1 MMAGGGASTGGGLF
15 TGRLVALTGGRSA
28 GYHAAREP
36 TDPEVS
42 PEPPL
47 MAQDPSTTLY
57 DGKFIRLVRQH
68 NWEFVQ
74 RKNVSGIVG
83 IVAVTDDRRLVL
95 VEQFRPPVGK
105 PVIELPAGL
114 AGDVAGSETEEL
126 ADAARRELLEETGL
140 RGEEMTR
147 LCAGTAS
154 AGLGRRGRHP
164 VPRDRPEEGR
174 APARATGTRR
184 SPCTRSRSTA
194 SSGGWTPRRPA
205 GSWST

>member
-1 MMAGGGASTGGGLF
+1 M
-15 TGRLVALTGGRSA
+15 
-28 GYHAAREP
+28 P
-36 TDPEVS
+36 
-42 PEPPL
+42 
-47 MAQDPSTTLY
+47 QDPSTTLY

-114 AGDVAGSETEEL
+114 AGDVAGSEAEEL
-126 ADAARRELLEETGL
+126 AEAARRELLEETGYQAA
-140 RGEEMTR
+140 EMTR

-154 AGLGRRGRHP
+154 AGLGDEVVTLFRAAGLKKVGAGEGDGHEQITLHEVPLAGIERWLDDQAAGGKLVDLKVYTGLYFAGR
-164 VPRDRPEEGR
+164 
-174 APARATGTRR
+174 
-184 SPCTRSRSTA
+184 
-194 SSGGWTPRRPA
+194 
-205 GSWST
+205 